1 MPDSNGQRI
10 VTPNQSYDIQMVI
23 GDLDYSNDLTRI
35 QIVSSINT
43 AYQIVTID
51 LTLDQQDILYKRLY
65 GKDPIKLIIRY
76 LGQSG
81 NKGGHELEKITFEL
95 MQISDVSAVSTSA
108 KNLTGNRKELTSV
121 SLVTVPRKPFVTMM
135 SMVNSIFSGKTP
147 YEILTTLIKKTNA
160 NVNFDTNNINKNR
173 IDQVLIP
180 PMTLYRAISYID
192 YQFGIYRG
200 GPSNYGFC
208 QYDNTVTIFNL
219 NKKINSEVAFI
230 VYHVAMGVIN
240 EDLIKDINEGKKY
253 VTYTNLESEYIGN
266 SKICNIPK
274 NIIYITK
281 PTNSLYSKVKL
292 DFDDICTANGV
303 YSGKQPEIYHDDILD
318 SRELVITGHTGVDLS
333 TSFAKSNIARM
344 TVDFAT
350 MIVYLNRNMQIA
362 NLLRVGEAVALE
374 TQTAEYIDLS
384 GNYIMKS
391 SEITFSRSARNWAA
405 GAKLM
410 LTRTN
415 KTRN

>member
-1 MPDSNGQRI
+1 MPESSGQRI
-10 VTPNQSYDIQMVI
+10 VTPNQSYDIQMII

-51 LTLDQQDILYKRLY
+51 LTLDQQDVLYKRLY
-65 GKDPIKLIIRY
+65 GKDPIKLIIRC
-76 LGQSG
+76 LGHSG
-81 NKGGHELEKITFEL
+81 NKGEHELEKITFEL
-95 MQISDVSAVSTSA
+95 MQISDVSVVSTSA
-108 KNLTGNRKELTSV
+108 KNLTGTHKELSSV

-147 YEILTTLIKKTNA
+147 YEILTTLVKKTKA
-160 NVNFDTNNINKNR
+160 SINFDTTNMNKTR

-219 NKKINSEVAFI
+219 NKKINSDIAFT
-230 VYHVAMGVIN
+230 VYHTAIGAIN
-240 EDLIKDINEGKKY
+240 EDFAKDINDGKKY
-253 VTYTNLESEYIGN
+253 ITYTNLESEYSGN

-274 NIIYITK
+274 NITYIMK
-281 PTNSLYSKVKL
+281 PKNSLYSKLKL
-292 DFDDICTANGV
+292 DFNDICVSNGV

-318 SRELVITGHTGVDLS
+318 DRELIITNHTGDDQS
-333 TSFAKSNIARM
+333 TSFAKSNMSRTTI
-344 TVDFAT
+344 DFAT
-350 MIVYLNRNMQIA
+350 MVIHLNKNMQIA
-362 NLLRVGEAVALE
+362 NLLRVGEAVSLE

-384 GNYIMKS
+384 GNYIMKA
-391 SEITFSRSARNWAA
+391 SEIVFDRSARNWAV
-405 GAKLM
+405 GAKLI
-410 LTRTN
+410 LNRTN